1 MKTLLLE
8 YATYHIWANEQLYG
22 CLKNIGEESWNQPV
36 TSSFPSLLKTLLH
49 MWDAESLW
57 WQRVQGKTEMFIPS
71 KNFHEHPLK
80 AAESLLMQGHVWK
93 DWLATMSEEELR
105 KSFSYTNLK
114 GHPFESSYTHILL
127 HLFNHGT
134 YHRGQLV
141 TILRQLGVIEIP
153 ATDFIVWSRSQKK

>member
-8 YATYHIWANEQLYG
+8 YAAYHIWANEQLYG
-22 CLKNIGEESWNQPV
+22 CIKNLNEESWTKEI

-57 WQRVQGKTEMFIPS
+57 WQRIQGKTEMFIPS

-80 AAESLLMQGHVWK
+80 GAEALLMQGHVWK
-93 DWLATMSEEELR
+93 EWLESTSEAKLNEV
-105 KSFSYTNLK
+105 FSYTNLK
-114 GHPFESSYTHILL
+114 GLSYESSYSHLL
-127 HLFNHGT
+127 MHLFNHGT

-141 TILRQLGVIEIP
+141 TILRQLGVTDIP
-153 ATDFIVWSRSQKK
+153 ATDFIVWSRGLNK